1 LRAIARGFLS
11 ASHKPLLQ
19 NNDLDS
25 ERRPDFTLKEY
36 RSLIR
41 SLPSW
46 IEQAQDRK
54 SREMRLL
61 LRDYVRILANTG
73 IREGTEAERI
83 LGVSN
88 EQLAHCRS
96 SDEVIADFFVFTEG
110 IEILKLLR
118 LICPLIRVKIL
129 HLKLEWRGV

>member
-1 LRAIARGFLS
+1 VRGFLS

-19 NNDLDS
+19 NNDLGS
-25 ERRPDFTLKEY
+25 ERRPDFALEEY

-61 LRDYVRILANTG
+61 LRDYVCILANTG

-96 SDEVIADFFVFTEG
+96 TDVVLGEFREFLAGAKNNCSHATE
-110 IEILKLLR
+110 EQYLLQ
-118 LICPLIRVKIL
+118 
-129 HLKLEWRGV
+129 H

>member
-1 LRAIARGFLS
+1 MRGFLS

-19 NNDLDS
+19 NNDLGS
-25 ERRPDFTLKEY
+25 ERRPDFALEEY

-61 LRDYVRILANTG
+61 LGDYVRILANTG
-73 IREGTEAERI
+73 IREGTEAEHI
-83 LGVSN
+83 LGVTN

-96 SDEVIADFFVFTEG
+96 MDEVLADFLVFTQG
-110 IEILKLLR
+110 IEI
-118 LICPLIRVKIL
+118 P
-129 HLKLEWRGV
+129 

>member
-1 LRAIARGFLS
+1 MRGFLS

-19 NNDLDS
+19 NNDLGS
-25 ERRPDFTLKEY
+25 ERRPDFALEEY

>member
-1 LRAIARGFLS
+1 
-11 ASHKPLLQ
+11 
-19 NNDLDS
+19 
-25 ERRPDFTLKEY
+25 
-36 RSLIR
+36 
-41 SLPSW
+41 LPSW

-88 EQLAHCRS
+88 EQLAHCQS

-118 LICPLIRVKIL
+118 LICPLIRVRIL

>member
-1 LRAIARGFLS
+1 MRGFLT

-19 NNDLDS
+19 KNDLDS
-25 ERRPDFTLKEY
+25 ERKPDFTLEEY

-61 LRDYVRILANTG
+61 LGDYVRILANTG
-73 IREGTEAERI
+73 IREGTEAEHI
-83 LGVSN
+83 LGVTN